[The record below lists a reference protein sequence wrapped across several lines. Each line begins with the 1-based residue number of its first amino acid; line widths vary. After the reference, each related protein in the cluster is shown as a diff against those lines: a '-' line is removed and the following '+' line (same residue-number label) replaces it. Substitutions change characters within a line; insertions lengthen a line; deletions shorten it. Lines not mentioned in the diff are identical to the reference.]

1 MNGKMTDRTKI
12 ELDVRDIDS
21 LGVEVH
27 EIQEEEIC
35 VKLWIPRD
43 CIEEI

>member
-1 MNGKMTDRTKI
+1 MYGKMTERTKI
-12 ELDVRDIDS
+12 ELDVQDID
-21 LGVEVH
+21 LLNVEVH

-35 VKLWIPRD
+35 VKLWIPRN